1 MLEATTIRWC
11 LMFRL
16 QSVLF
21 LCGGGRRRED
31 EKTRGR
37 NETSWQ
43 KNRFCLLLQWLQRNR
58 AFLFWVSTH
67 YLMNG
72 DEVTSVYSSE
82 RFDVL
87 TEESRG
93 QNFNSSFAFKPQSLF
108 PVWTP
113 SCTFISFFCL
123 NQCWQSSASE
133 SSRFML
139 TWKTQVEQTT
149 TVIKKSSD

>member
-1 MLEATTIRWC
+1 MC
-11 LMFRL
+11 
-16 QSVLF
+16 S
-21 LCGGGRRRED
+21 RRRRSDDVWCSDFSLFRFCVEADED
-31 EKTRGR
+31 EKTRR
-37 NETSWQ
+37 REEEMKHRDTKTDFVS
-43 KNRFCLLLQWLQRNR
+43 CYSDSR

-93 QNFNSSFAFKPQSLF
+93 QNFNSSFAFKPRSLF

>member
-16 QSVLF
+16 QSVQF
-21 LCGGGRRRED
+21 LCGGGRRREEEMKHD
-31 EKTRGR
+31 DTKTYCV
-37 NETSWQ
+37 S
-43 KNRFCLLLQWLQRNR
+43 CYSDSR

-72 DEVTSVYSSE
+72 DEVTSVYPSE
-82 RFDVL
+82 RFDDL
-87 TEESRG
+87 TETRC
-93 QNFNSSFAFKPQSLF
+93 QNFNSSFAFEPRGLF

-123 NQCWQSSASE
+123 ISADRLQCQSPVVACWLE
-133 SSRFML
+133 KHKWNKQRRLCWAVKEKQRFIL
-139 TWKTQVEQTT
+139 
-149 TVIKKSSD
+149 

>member
-1 MLEATTIRWC
+1 M
-11 LMFRL
+11 MFDV
-16 QSVLF
+16 QTSV
-21 LCGGGRRRED
+21 CSGSVWRRRRRED

-37 NETSWQ
+37 NETSWH

-113 SCTFISFFCL
+113 SCTFISFFKWNKRRQL
-123 NQCWQSSASE
+123 LRKAAINSVISASNHQLMCRL
-133 SSRFML
+133 SWLMA
-139 TWKTQVEQTT
+139 
-149 TVIKKSSD
+149 